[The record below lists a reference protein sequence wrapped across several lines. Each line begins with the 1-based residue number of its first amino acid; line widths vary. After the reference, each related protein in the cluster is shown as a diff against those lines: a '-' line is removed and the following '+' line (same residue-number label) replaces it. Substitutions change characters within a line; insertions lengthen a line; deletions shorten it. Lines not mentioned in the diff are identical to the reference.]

1 MKVFVEELNK
11 MSPSLKKT
19 LEPVCILFGILKLI
33 ETETTL
39 FEFGILQ
46 GDQFRW
52 AKDVR
57 DEMIQHISGYA
68 LGLVESLGYQDS

>member
-39 FEFGILQ
+39 FEFGIL
-46 GDQFRW
+46 
-52 AKDVR
+52 
-57 DEMIQHISGYA
+57 
-68 LGLVESLGYQDS
+68 